1 MDTVEIDAITKFLLR
16 QIRNRIDDAAN
27 IAKAAEV
34 CAESG
39 NIVAA
44 VRILMSAE
52 DPVHLADRMLQ
63 ATLIIRCEFSSDCSG
78 SKHNVRK
85 RTSETVEFGILI
97 FKNLCRVRSLIL
109 KT

>member
-1 MDTVEIDAITKFLLR
+1 MSSLDFSIIRSIHAASAHMDTVEIDVITRTLLHY
-16 QIRNRIDDAAN
+16 IRNRLDDATN

-63 ATLIIRCEFSSDCSG
+63 ATLLLRRELSNAFLD
-78 SKHNVRK
+78 
-85 RTSETVEFGILI
+85 
-97 FKNLCRVRSLIL
+97 
-109 KT
+109 